1 MRSKNI
7 LSIAAF
13 VAAFGLSA
21 AFASLFISKPAD
33 SYAYQPTGYCK
44 FQRSSRTADAIS
56 KLIAADYANG
66 YNRAVKIYDI
76 GENFPPSP
84 DSVTFADYAR
94 TTQVYVDK
102 SSNLAVENLPRDF
115 QAAWQDHLTAWR
127 NYSNFLNQS
136 ADISS
141 RDSFTAEE
149 FSDAD
154 AFFGSEIDRTY
165 ERALKIGRGYG
176 ANVR

>member
-1 MRSKNI
+1 MKSKNI

-21 AFASLFISKPAD
+21 AFASLFITKPAYT
-33 SYAYQPTGYCK
+33 SAYQPTGCFK
-44 FQRSSRTADAIS
+44 FQRSSRAADAIS
-56 KLIAADYANG
+56 TLIAADYAYG

-76 GENFPPSP
+76 GENYPPSP

-94 TTQVYVDK
+94 TTKIYVDK
-102 SSNLAVENLPRDF
+102 SSSLSVENLPRDF
-115 QAAWQDHLTAWR
+115 RAAWQDHLTAWR

-154 AFFGSEIDRTY
+154 AFFGGEIDRTY
-165 ERALKIGRGYG
+165 EHALEVGRSYG